1 MVTLRC
7 EDDRHAVVHGLDK
20 RIRSPDD
27 DGGGDDLLAAHVPE
41 LPQAGEGERV
51 EVFASE
57 PGPDRRSGP
66 GPGLQSR
73 IFELGPGRHTRRG
86 SQCPEPSL
94 AQAGEIG
101 VGNHQPLPRLL
112 SEYGK
117 TWRGSDYWLTSD
129 LLIRFD
135 VIADY
140 QRRRASG
147 GYNVAKL

>member
-1 MVTLRC
+1 MMAAETISLPPMCQNSHRPAKANGSRSLR
-7 EDDRHAVVHGLDK
+7 RNRVLTGGAVLARVF
-20 RIRSPDD
+20 SP
-27 DGGGDDLLAAHVPE
+27 E
-41 LPQAGEGERV
+41 YSS
-51 EVFASE
+51 SE
-57 PGPDRRSGP
+57 PGD
-66 GPGLQSR
+66 
-73 IFELGPGRHTRRG
+73 IRG
-86 SQCPEPSL
+86 EAANALSL

-147 GYNVAKL
+147 RYNVAKL